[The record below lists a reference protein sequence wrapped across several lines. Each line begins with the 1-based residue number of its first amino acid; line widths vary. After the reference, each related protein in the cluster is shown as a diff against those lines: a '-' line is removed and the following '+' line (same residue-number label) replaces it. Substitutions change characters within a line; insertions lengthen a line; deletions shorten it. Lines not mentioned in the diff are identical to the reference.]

1 MAKFNKQVTDS
12 ALWRRIVRE
21 VRDQQVANTEVGQI
35 SATKM
40 EVITERYKRRGGQF
54 TTPKLKKSRAVSMA
68 SRITREIGKQKRTK
82 EKGTDKK

>member
-1 MAKFNKQVTDS
+1 MAKFQKQVTDA

-54 TTPKLKKSRAVSMA
+54 TTPNLKKSRAVSMA